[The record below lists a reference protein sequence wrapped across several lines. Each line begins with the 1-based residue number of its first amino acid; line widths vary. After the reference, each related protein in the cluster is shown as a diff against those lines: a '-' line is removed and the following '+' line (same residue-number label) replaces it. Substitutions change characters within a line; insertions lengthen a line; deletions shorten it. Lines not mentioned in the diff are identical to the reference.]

1 MQSHVLLLWSM
12 HNHTTQPPS
21 TDHPDHVIVP
31 IVCWDPFPWWLVFHN
46 WRQSFINVIICGGL
60 SPTNWRHFFLFAIN
74 HGKCSCLYLQRMPI
88 NWHSMKRRKSSQSL
102 LQFFC
107 FEFPFESQESS
118 RREEGKM
125 RGSENRGCSFWGIS
139 TPGRV

>member
-1 MQSHVLLLWSM
+1 MKSLCGMWVRVQKPLL
-12 HNHTTQPPS
+12 
-21 TDHPDHVIVP
+21 IFFFKKFEGGKY
-31 IVCWDPFPWWLVFHN
+31 CWGPFPWWLVFHN
-46 WRQSFINVIICGGL
+46 WRQSFINAIICGGL
-60 SPTNWRHFFLFAIN
+60 SPTNWRHFFPFAIN

-102 LQFFC
+102 IQFLC

-125 RGSENRGCSFWGIS
+125 RGSENRGCSLLGIS